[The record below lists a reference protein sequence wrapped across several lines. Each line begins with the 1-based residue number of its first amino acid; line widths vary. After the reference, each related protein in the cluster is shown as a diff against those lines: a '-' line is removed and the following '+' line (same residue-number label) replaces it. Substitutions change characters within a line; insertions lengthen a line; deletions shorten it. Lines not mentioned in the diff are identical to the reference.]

1 MPPPRQHP
9 GGARGRQHRQSQ
21 GGHEPALNRSAHLA
35 QPRDQH
41 RDTVESAGRPGHVP
55 QRRNEDRE
63 RRNPQPGLGRSH
75 GRQGKQQQA
84 GVEVILR
91 DIGRPAVVSVER
103 PQPIGCQQSEQG
115 FGVQHALC
123 AARVIGVRTDGM
135 PRQFHPRQDLDACQ
149 CDRAQRDSSHNRHRA
164 PPAPQVCPQIAQG
177 VEAHAEEA
185 IHRRLKVPGQKH
197 APARETAQR
206 RIAHSR
212 AVGRAPVGQKQPRK
226 PCRRGENPDVR
237 TVLREKPGQ
246 TVGQRAQRRRAA
258 IRHQPPQEKI
268 RSQARQQGVERQLQ
282 LNRPRGDAGQEERP
296 VRRIP
301 GTHLRIGQQ
310 RIAGK
315 QIGRPEGKARPEPVR
330 HVLLQRDNA
339 GPPHPTGW
347 LPRSK

>member
-1 MPPPRQHP
+1 ML
-9 GGARGRQHRQSQ
+9 ASAT
-21 GGHEPALNRSAHLA
+21 EPNA
-35 QPRDQH
+35 
-41 RDTVESAGRPGHVP
+41 
-55 QRRNEDRE
+55 
-63 RRNPQPGLGRSH
+63 
-75 GRQGKQQQA
+75 
-84 GVEVILR
+84 I
-91 DIGRPAVVSVER
+91 PA
-103 PQPIGCQQSEQG
+103 
-115 FGVQHALC
+115 
-123 AARVIGVRTDGM
+123 D
-135 PRQFHPRQDLDACQ
+135 D
-149 CDRAQRDSSHNRHRA
+149 RHRP
-164 PPAPQVCPQIAQG
+164 PPAPPVSPQIAQG
-177 VEAHAEEA
+177 VQSHAEEPV
-185 IHRRLKVPGQKH
+185 HRRLKVPGQKH

-237 TVLREKPGQ
+237 TVLREKPGK

-330 HVLLQRDNA
+330 HVLLQRVMQVRRIPLDGGGARSERHPIEDDHGQHDQRRPEPGRVGLRPAPRAGGALCLLPPFHRGTTARPPCSLLFCAASRNA
-339 GPPHPTGW
+339 KISSVSSFDTGG
-347 LPRSK
+347 LPVSKNFAISRTSGR